1 MLLFIVLW
9 IFGVVMLFITRSY
22 IAKKCESTLSYDANE
37 FKRTRNTAWGL
48 IFISI
53 FFAGGLGLAK
63 YIHYTIRYF
72 SSETSWFNVIRLFSI
87 FIFGHKLYG
96 LIYKIIDLKLFSAF
110 FLTNE
115 LELKE
120 DWLQGFGVFCSCT
133 MLWFVILAQ

>member
-22 IAKKCESTLSYDANE
+22 IAKKCESTLSYDENE
-37 FKRTRNTAWGL
+37 FKRTRNTACGL
-48 IFISI
+48 ICISI
-53 FFAGGLGLAK
+53 FFAGGLGFAK
-63 YIHYTIRYF
+63 FIHYAIRYF
-72 SSETSWFNVIRLFSI
+72 SSETFWLNVIMAVSI
-87 FIFGHKLYG
+87 FICGYILYE

-120 DWLQGFGVFCSCT
+120 DWLQGFSVFCSCT
-133 MLWFVILAQ
+133 IVWFIIL